1 MGALPVKTA
10 RLLRQML
17 THAFLSLSAVLVLI
31 PFYWMAGTSLKPS
44 AEVERVPPTLFPGHF
59 RWANYIDAIRQAP
72 LLTYLLNTII
82 VGIAVA
88 AVGTIITVLSAYA
101 FARMH
106 FPGRQTLFF
115 TVLAMMMIPQE
126 MLIIT
131 NFRTIA
137 EFGWMNTWQALIV
150 PFWVN
155 PFNIFLLRQTFMQIP
170 DELYWAAKVEGM
182 GHFRYLTRVMLPL
195 SRSTVAVTVIF
206 TMIWIWQTYAWPNLV
221 TTKDELR
228 LVSNGL
234 QNAFTN
240 SVGTIEYELQMAAA
254 MLVTLPLI
262 LLFLLLR
269 KPILSGMI
277 HGGIK
282 G

>member
-10 RLLRQML
+10 KIVNRLL
-17 THAFLSLSAVLVLI
+17 THAMLSVSAAIVLI
-31 PFYWMAGTSLKPS
+31 PFYWMAGTSLKSS
-44 AEVERVPPTLFPGHF
+44 AEVGRVPPTLFPGEF
-59 RWANYIDAIRQAP
+59 RWSNYADAIRQAP
-72 LLTYLLNTII
+72 LATYLLNTVM

-88 AVGTIITVLSAYA
+88 SVGAIITVMSAFA
-101 FARMH
+101 FARLH
-106 FPGRQTLFF
+106 FPGKHALFF

-137 EFGWMNTWQALIV
+137 GFGWMNTWQALV
-150 PFWVN
+150 LPFWVN

-206 TMIWIWQTYAWPNLV
+206 TMIWIWQSYAWPNLV

-240 SVGTIEYELQMAAA
+240 SVGSIEYELQMAAA
-254 MLVTLPLI
+254 VLVTFPLI

-269 KPILSGMI
+269 RPVLSGMM